1 MADQTDVA
9 SALADLIGSVIYPGG
24 TGQPPAQG
32 TSAQVFAGWPLP
44 SQLDQLMAANK
55 AAVWVYARPEVKD
68 VTRYPYVWQVEIIQ
82 DPTITATA
90 SGQTVTI
97 GGAVATPFSPQNVFV
112 FLDGQAFSHA
122 VQAND
127 TPTSIA
133 TALTNLISAA
143 FPGATNAGPA
153 ITIPTGPPPSVRV
166 GTVGTSSI
174 EVARYEQQFQI
185 VIAASTPD
193 ARAALGRDILAALSD
208 TVFLTMPDG
217 SAARIRVTAP
227 VDMDNAQKVLT
238 YRRDIRVLGEY
249 AVTKTQTTATVE
261 AVVTQV
267 NTTIRSY

>member
-9 SALADLIGSVIYPGG
+9 SALADLIGGVIYPNG

-32 TSAQVFAGWPLP
+32 TAAQVFTGWPLP
-44 SQLDQLMAANK
+44 AQLDQLMAANK
-55 AAVWVYARPEVKD
+55 AAVWIYNRPEVKD
-68 VTRYPYVWQVEIIQ
+68 VTRFPYVWKVDSIQ
-82 DPTITATA
+82 APTITATA
-90 SGQTVTI
+90 AGQTVTI

-112 FLDGQAFSHA
+112 FLAGQAFSHA

-133 TALTNLISAA
+133 TALAALIAAA
-143 FPGATNAGPA
+143 FSGATNTGPV

-166 GTVGTSSI
+166 GTVGETSI

-185 VIAASTPD
+185 VIAASEPA
-193 ARAALGRDILAALSD
+193 ARAALGRDILAALAD

-217 SAARIRVTAP
+217 SSARIRVAAP

-267 NTTIRSY
+267 NTTLRSY